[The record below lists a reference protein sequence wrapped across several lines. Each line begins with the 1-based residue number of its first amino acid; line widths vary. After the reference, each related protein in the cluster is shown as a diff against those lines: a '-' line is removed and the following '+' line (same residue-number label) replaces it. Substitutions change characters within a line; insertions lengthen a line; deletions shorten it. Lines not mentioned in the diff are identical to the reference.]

1 MKNLKNWFE
10 KHDIFTWLLSVLAAI
25 VLWGY
30 FMGIQNPTRTLEYKN
45 IAVQLSGV
53 DELYNSYNLQIISGA
68 DETVDVRVSGSS
80 SRLATLTASQI
91 RVRAD
96 VSESITTP
104 GTYEIAYHVI
114 LPESGM
120 TCVGRSP
127 ETISVTVDR
136 VETKTVPVSV
146 NLSDDA
152 ADGYVFEEPT
162 LSVESVEI
170 SGPETELDK
179 VTSAVI
185 DIDTSDLKDTLT
197 DNYTYSLVD
206 EDGDAVDT
214 TNISRSVA
222 SVSVTVPVKQVKSV
236 PLEVTISP
244 EDAEADISTTISPKS
259 VEIIGDPST
268 VSGIDSIVLGAVN
281 ANTAEDGDTFDFDIS
296 VPTGVKLNDG
306 QPTTATVTVSIASDA
321 RETFEITDISL
332 NDINQDENAEVTL
345 ETDSLQVT
353 LSGTRKQLDSVDASD
368 ISAVAEIASADL
380 SDGQHT
386 IGATIRSPDN
396 TTVIG
401 TYSVTVR
408 ITRPSEE

>member
-1 MKNLKNWFE
+1 MKKWFE
-10 KHDIFTWLLSVLAAI
+10 KHDIFTRLLSVLAAI

-30 FMGIQNPTRTLEYKN
+30 FMGIQNPTRTLEYKD
-45 IAVQLSGV
+45 ISVQLTGV
-53 DELYNSYNLQIISGA
+53 DELYNSYNLKIISGA

-91 RVRAD
+91 KVKAD
-96 VSESITTP
+96 VSESITAP
-104 GTYEIAYHVI
+104 GEYEIAYHVI

-136 VETKTVPVSV
+136 VENKTVPVSL

-152 ADGYVFEEPT
+152 ADGYVFEQPT
-162 LSVESVEI
+162 LSVDSVEI
-170 SGPETELDK
+170 SGPETELDR

-185 DIDTSDLKDTLT
+185 DINTANLKDTLSE
-197 DNYTYSLVD
+197 NFTYKLVD
-206 EDGDAVDT
+206 NDGKAVDT

-222 SVSVTVPVKQVKSV
+222 SITVIIPVKRIKAV
-236 PLEVTISP
+236 PLEVTIAP
-244 EDAEADISTTISPKS
+244 EDAETDISTTISPKS

-268 VSGIDSIVLGAVN
+268 VDGIDSIVLGAVN
-281 ANTAEDGDTFDFDIS
+281 ANTAENGDTFDFDIS
-296 VPTGVKLNDG
+296 VPTGVRLNDG
-306 QPTTATVTVSIASDA
+306 QPTSATVTVSVASDVQ
-321 RETFEITDISL
+321 ETFEITDISL
-332 NDINQDENAEVTL
+332 NDINIDEDAEVSL
-345 ETDSLQVT
+345 ETDSLKVT
-353 LSGTRKQLDSVDASD
+353 LSGTRKQLAAVDASD

-386 IGATIRSPDN
+386 IGATISSPDN

-408 ITRPSEE
+408 ITRP

>member
-222 SVSVTVPVKQVKSV
+222 SVSVTIPVKQVKSV

-259 VEIIGDPST
+259 VEIIGEPST

-281 ANTAEDGDTFDFDIS
+281 TNTAEDGDTFDFDIS

-306 QPTTATVTVSIASDA
+306 QPTTATVTVSVASDA
-321 RETFEITDISL
+321 RATFEITDISL
-332 NDINQDENAEVTL
+332 NDINQDETAEVTL
-345 ETDSLQVT
+345 ETESLQVT

-408 ITRPSEE
+408 ITRTSEE

>member
-1 MKNLKNWFE
+1 MKNWFE
-10 KHDIFTWLLSVLAAI
+10 KHDIFTKLLSVLAAI

-53 DELYNSYNLQIISGA
+53 DELYNSYNLKIISGA

-91 RVRAD
+91 KVRAD

-146 NLSDDA
+146 NLSNDA

-162 LSVESVEI
+162 LSVKSVEI

-185 DIDTSDLKDTLT
+185 DIDTSNLKDTLT

-222 SVSVTVPVKQVKSV
+222 SVSVTIPVKQVKSV

-244 EDAEADISTTISPKS
+244 EDAEADISTAISPKS

-306 QPTTATVTVSIASDA
+306 QPTTATVTVSVASDV

-332 NDINQDENAEVTL
+332 NDINKDETAEVTL

-353 LSGTRKQLDSVDASD
+353 LSGTRKQLDGVDASD

-408 ITRPSEE
+408 ITRPSE

>member
-1 MKNLKNWFE
+1 MKNWFE
-10 KHDIFTWLLSVLAAI
+10 KHDIFTKLLSVLAAI
-25 VLWGY
+25 ILWGY

-45 IAVQLSGV
+45 ISVQLTGV
-53 DELYNSYNLQIISGA
+53 DELYNSYNLKIISGA

-91 RVRAD
+91 KVRAD
-96 VSESITTP
+96 VSESITAP
-104 GTYEIAYHVI
+104 GEYEIAYHVI

-120 TCVGRSP
+120 TCVGRTP
-127 ETISVTVDR
+127 ETISVTVDS
-136 VETKTVPVSV
+136 VQTKTVPVSL
-146 NLSDDA
+146 NLSDEA
-152 ADGYVFEEPT
+152 ADGYVFEQPT
-162 LSVESVEI
+162 LSTESVEI
-170 SGPETELDK
+170 SGPETELDQ
-179 VTSAVI
+179 VTSAVVSV
-185 DIDTSDLKDTLT
+185 DTSELRDTLT
-197 DNYTYSLVD
+197 ENYTYKLVD
-206 EDGDAVDT
+206 KDGKAVDT

-222 SVSVTVPVKQVKSV
+222 SVAVTIPVKQIKSV
-236 PLEVTISP
+236 PLKVTTAP
-244 EDAEADISTTISPKS
+244 ENAEADISTTISPKS

-296 VPTGVKLNDG
+296 VPTGVRLNDG
-306 QPTTATVTVSIASDA
+306 QPTTATVTVSVASDA

-332 NDINQDENAEVTL
+332 NDINKDEDAEVTL
-345 ETDSLQVT
+345 ETESLKVT
-353 LSGTRKQLDSVDASD
+353 LSGTRKQLEAVKASD

-386 IGATIRSPDN
+386 IGATISSPDN

-408 ITRPSEE
+408 ITRP

>member
-1 MKNLKNWFE
+1 MKNWFE
-10 KHDIFTWLLSVLAAI
+10 KHDIFTRLLSVLAAI

-30 FMGIQNPTRTLEYKN
+30 FMGIQNPTRTLEYKD
-45 IAVQLSGV
+45 ISVQLTGV
-53 DELYNSYNLQIISGA
+53 DELYNSYNLKIISGA
-68 DETVDVRVSGSS
+68 DATVDVRVSGSS
-80 SRLATLTASQI
+80 SRLATLTISQI
-91 RVRAD
+91 KVKAD
-96 VSESITTP
+96 VSESITAP
-104 GTYEIAYHVI
+104 GVYEIAYHVI

-152 ADGYVFEEPT
+152 ADGYVFEQPT

-179 VTSAVI
+179 VTSAVVNV
-185 DIDTSDLKDTLT
+185 DTSDLKDTLT
-197 DNYTYSLVD
+197 DNYTYKLVD
-206 EDGDAVDT
+206 KNGKAVDT

-222 SVSVTVPVKQVKSV
+222 SVSVTIPVKQVKSV
-236 PLEVTISP
+236 PLKVTIAP
-244 EDAEADISTTISPKS
+244 EDAEADISTTISPMS
-259 VEIIGDPST
+259 VEIIGDPAT
-268 VSGIDSIVLGAVN
+268 VSGIDSIVLGAIN

-306 QPTTATVTVSIASDA
+306 QPTTATVTVSVASDA
-321 RETFEITDISL
+321 HETFEITDISL
-332 NDINQDENAEVTL
+332 NDIKEDENAKVTL
-345 ETDSLQVT
+345 ETETLQVT
-353 LSGTRKQLDSVDASD
+353 LSGTRKQLASVDASD

-408 ITRPSEE
+408 ITR

>member
-1 MKNLKNWFE
+1 MRNWFE
-10 KHDIFTWLLSVLAAI
+10 KHDIVTKLLSVLAAI

-45 IAVQLSGV
+45 ISVQLTGV
-53 DELYNSYNLQIISGA
+53 DELYNSYNLKIISGA

-91 RVRAD
+91 KVRAD
-96 VSESITTP
+96 VSESITAP
-104 GTYEIAYHVI
+104 GVYEIAYHVI

-127 ETISVTVDR
+127 ETISVTVDS
-136 VETKTVPVSV
+136 VQTKTVPVSV
-146 NLSDDA
+146 NLSDEA
-152 ADGYVFEEPT
+152 ADGYVFEQPT
-162 LSVESVEI
+162 LSAESVEI

-185 DIDTSDLKDTLT
+185 SVDTSDLKDTLT
-197 DNYTYSLVD
+197 ENYTYKLVD
-206 EDGDAVDT
+206 KNGKAVDT

-222 SVSVTVPVKQVKSV
+222 SVTVTIPVKQIKSI
-236 PLEVTISP
+236 PLKVTIAP
-244 EDAEADISTTISPKS
+244 EDSTKDISTTISPKS

-268 VSGIDSIVLGAVN
+268 VKDVDSIVLGAIN
-281 ANTAEDGDTFDFDIS
+281 ANTAEDGDTFDFDID
-296 VPTGVKLNDG
+296 VPAGVRLNDG
-306 QPTTATVTVSIASDA
+306 QPTVATATVSVASDA
-321 RETFEITDISL
+321 RETFEISDISL
-332 NDINQDENAEVTL
+332 NDTNKDENAEISL
-345 ETDSLQVT
+345 ETESLQVT
-353 LSGTRKQLDSVDASD
+353 LSGTKKQLETVDAAD
-368 ISAVAEIASADL
+368 IHAVAEIASADL

-386 IGATIRSPDN
+386 IGATISSPDN

-408 ITRPSEE
+408 ITRP

>member
-1 MKNLKNWFE
+1 MKKWFE
-10 KHDIFTWLLSVLAAI
+10 KHDIFTRLLSVLAAI

-30 FMGIQNPTRTLEYKN
+30 FMGIQNPTRTLEYKD
-45 IAVQLSGV
+45 ISVQLTGV
-53 DELYNSYNLQIISGA
+53 DELYNSYNLKIISGA

-91 RVRAD
+91 KVKAD
-96 VSESITTP
+96 VSESITAP
-104 GTYEIAYHVI
+104 GEYEIAYHVI

-136 VETKTVPVSV
+136 VENKTVPVSL

-152 ADGYVFEEPT
+152 ADGYVFEQPT
-162 LSVESVEI
+162 LSVDSVEI
-170 SGPETELDK
+170 SGPETELDR

-185 DIDTSDLKDTLT
+185 DINTANLKDTLSE
-197 DNYTYSLVD
+197 NFTYKLVD
-206 EDGDAVDT
+206 NDGKAVDT

-222 SVSVTVPVKQVKSV
+222 SITVIIPVKRIKAV
-236 PLEVTISP
+236 PLEVTIAP
-244 EDAEADISTTISPKS
+244 EDAETDISTTISPKS
-259 VEIIGDPST
+259 VEIIGDPAT
-268 VSGIDSIVLGAVN
+268 VDGIDSIVLGAVN
-281 ANTAEDGDTFDFDIS
+281 ANTAENGDTFDFDIS
-296 VPTGVKLNDG
+296 VPTGVRLNDG
-306 QPTTATVTVSIASDA
+306 QPTSATVTVSVASDVQ
-321 RETFEITDISL
+321 ETFEITDISL
-332 NDINQDENAEVTL
+332 NDINIDEDAEVSL
-345 ETDSLQVT
+345 ETDSLKVT
-353 LSGTRKQLDSVDASD
+353 LSGTRKQLAAVDASD

-386 IGATIRSPDN
+386 IGATISSPDN

-408 ITRPSEE
+408 ITRP

>member
-1 MKNLKNWFE
+1 MKNWFE
-10 KHDIFTWLLSVLAAI
+10 KHDIFTKLLSVLAAI

-53 DELYNSYNLQIISGA
+53 DELYNSYNLKIISGA

-91 RVRAD
+91 KVRAD

-162 LSVESVEI
+162 LSVKSVEI

-185 DIDTSDLKDTLT
+185 DIDTSNLKDTLT

-222 SVSVTVPVKQVKSV
+222 SVSVTIPIKQVKSV

-244 EDAEADISTTISPKS
+244 EDAEADISTAISPKS

-306 QPTTATVTVSIASDA
+306 QPTTATVTVSVASDV
-321 RETFEITDISL
+321 RETFDITDISL
-332 NDINQDENAEVTL
+332 NDINKDETAEVTL

-353 LSGTRKQLDSVDASD
+353 LSGTRKQLDGVDASD

-408 ITRPSEE
+408 ITRPSE

>member
-1 MKNLKNWFE
+1 MKNWFE
-10 KHDIFTWLLSVLAAI
+10 KHDIFTKLLSVLAAI

-53 DELYNSYNLQIISGA
+53 DELYNSYNLKIISGA

-91 RVRAD
+91 KVRAD

-162 LSVESVEI
+162 LSVKSVEI

-185 DIDTSDLKDTLT
+185 DIDTSNLKDTLT

-222 SVSVTVPVKQVKSV
+222 SVSVTIPVKQVKSV

-244 EDAEADISTTISPKS
+244 EDAEADISTAISPKS

-306 QPTTATVTVSIASDA
+306 QPTTATVTVSVASDV
-321 RETFEITDISL
+321 RETFDITDISL
-332 NDINQDENAEVTL
+332 NDINKDETAEVTL

-353 LSGTRKQLDSVDASD
+353 LSGTRKQLDGVDASD

-408 ITRPSEE
+408 ITRPSE